1 MDVQFDISS
10 IYFGLQTLKDLEEQF
25 ISLSSA
31 LNGVSISCSVLS
43 TASLFE
49 TARQDIN
56 NATNSTIHNLI
67 TLLEESKNILEKHDR
82 DAALL
87 FKYYEEGILTEDGKW
102 TAVPLMNQDD
112 YGDIKYSGGTV
123 KSSGCG
129 LTSLC
134 MVASYILGQLYT
146 PDDLAA
152 IANENRESN
161 VGKMTTAADYVGV
174 NWVKDPNTSRD
185 DLVNYLNDGKMVI
198 CLVKGSSH
206 FVVCTGVGENGQILV
221 NDPYSPFR
229 QTSHQDG
236 YDWSELQFSAG
247 QTWVFDPA
255 QSTGSTVVNDK
266 VSVDQTV
273 LDEMSQLGIDLDA
286 MNDVVPQ
293 TATEPVQTASEEPT
307 TLTTRS
313 ATTTLSAAPASAGE
327 TESPASTD
335 TDNPHGLTPEEIVEY
350 NKTQARLRNQTLKE
364 EMYHSNTNN
373 QGNNSG
379 NAGVNKD
386 TTTTSPSQEQIKEQ
400 SRDRNQTLKEEM
412 YHSNQTSSNSG
423 GGSQPTSINKG
434 QTSSGGSPSTTQ
446 NTGSTIKPSTSP
458 TPTPSKPQSTTP
470 QQTTPS
476 NTTPSNTT
484 PSNTTPNTGSN
495 QSQVELIV
503 PSNKPEQPSGGT
515 PGGGEQQSQVELI
528 VPSNKP
534 EQPNEIP
541 KPTEPEL
548 IIPEQEKPTYQPE
561 VEIPKTDEPTITNE
575 PEVNVPQIEEIIHQ
589 EKTEIQT
596 IPGSTINEE
605 SYNNDPILGTLE
617 TNIQSN
623 QGISNY
629 NETPGII
636 ENGQNSGKA
645 ITEYKESNNNSIITE
660 DSTSSEE
667 SILNTDYSIN
677 SIVDSSTLADRDL
690 NIEQPTNLFDTKVE
704 PLDLSI
710 VQNQLLAAEEQ
721 KNRVNT
727 SWIPGALSVAS
738 VAAAGVATAGLIN
751 KKRKED
757 EEKEEE

>member
-313 ATTTLSAAPASAGE
+313 ATTTLSAAPASVSE
-327 TESPASTD
+327 TESPVSTA

-364 EMYHSNTNN
+364 EMYHSN
-373 QGNNSG
+373 
-379 NAGVNKD
+379 
-386 TTTTSPSQEQIKEQ
+386 P
-400 SRDRNQTLKEEM
+400 
-412 YHSNQTSSNSG
+412 TSSNSG

-434 QTSSGGSPSTTQ
+434 QTPSGGSPSTTQ

-470 QQTTPS
+470 QQTTP
-476 NTTPSNTT
+476 N
-484 PSNTTPNTGSN
+484 NTTPNTGSN

-515 PGGGEQQSQVELI
+515 PGGGSTNGGTPSGGEQQSQVELI

-548 IIPEQEKPTYQPE
+548 IIPEQEKPTYEPE

-575 PEVNVPQIEEIIHQ
+575 PEVNVPQTEEIIHQ

-677 SIVDSSTLADRDL
+677 SSVDSSTLADRDL